1 MDKIGLHIPYL
12 LIGIV
17 SWISIVV
24 LFIYS
29 YAYFSW
35 LWNKIDRIY
44 SILDTERV
52 NVEIDTNCN

>member
-12 LIGIV
+12 LIWII
-17 SWISIVV
+17 SWIIIVIV
-24 LFIYS
+24 FIYS
-29 YAYFSW
+29 YVYFSW
-35 LWNKIDRIY
+35 LWEKIDRIY